1 MVKKIKITRVTW
13 KKKRNR
19 PPLRTSVPRPVS
31 NYATADTSLRVR
43 SEYYDQLGVATNGNT
58 LFVKASGVV
67 IGRNY
72 VNVFEMIQGSDSYNK
87 YKGLFGKMRI
97 DSVKLLCYSVRSPSS
112 DGLATQ
118 LIAFFPNFTSS
129 GTLVETLPGNDDT
142 LPLNYNS
149 ARPHVRTY
157 NFRKGYY
164 SGAEGTGYGVDFDPG
179 KITYLSGQISAVRAF
194 PPQFVPNA
202 GYNIIYNI
210 IVRVN
215 ITFSEPIW

>member
-1 MVKKIKITRVTW
+1 MAKRIKITRVTW
-13 KKKRNR
+13 KKRNR
-19 PPLRTSVPRPVS
+19 PPLRTSVPRSVS
-31 NYATADTSLRVR
+31 NFATADTSLRVR
-43 SEYYDQLGVATNGNT
+43 GEYYEQLGVATNGNT
-58 LFVKASGVV
+58 LFVKASGIVF
-67 IGRNY
+67 GRNY
-72 VNVFEMIQGSDSYNK
+72 VNVFEMIQGSDSFIK

-97 DSVKLLCYSVRSPSS
+97 DSVKLLCYAVQSPSS

-129 GTLVETLPGNDDT
+129 GTLTETLPGNDDT

-157 NFRKGYY
+157 KFRKGYY

-179 KITYLSGQISAVRAF
+179 KLTYLSGQISAVRAF
-194 PPQFVPNA
+194 APQFVPNA